1 MSQWKWLFCITW
13 LLLSFHVLLKTAIE
27 FLPQSSLHDCRWQEE
42 VDKPHVVEAY
52 LANSYLNIWTWSI
65 SMEWSG
71 GGGSETQTLG
81 EVVAQEFNQKCSHW
95 LYKRWRH
102 QQIFNELFH
111 RLFKCWWLC
120 IFMTPQYDLNF
131 LWQSDANIEYKNL
144 NEAPDK
150 RIAHQL
156 FSPFCVFSVQIL
168 HHHIASVEK
177 LSLTTTGCPLF
188 IQCRNF
194 RVVHFVVQR
203 ERDCHDVYS
212 SLLRLLRPGGFHS
225 ACLSKFLTLV

>member
-1 MSQWKWLFCITW
+1 MWLG
-13 LLLSFHVLLKTAIE
+13 LK
-27 FLPQSSLHDCRWQEE
+27 LRHLVRLVH
-42 VDKPHVVEAY
+42 
-52 LANSYLNIWTWSI
+52 
-65 SMEWSG
+65 
-71 GGGSETQTLG
+71 
-81 EVVAQEFNQKCSHW
+81 EFNRMCSHW

-102 QQIFNELFH
+102 QQIFKELFH

-120 IFMTPQYDLNF
+120 IFMMPLYDLNF
-131 LWQSDANIEYKNL
+131 RWQSDANIEYKNL
-144 NEAPDK
+144 DEAPDK
-150 RIAHQL
+150 HIAHQL
-156 FSPFCVFSVQIL
+156 FFSFCVFSVQIL

-212 SLLRLLRPGGFHS
+212 SLLRLLRPGGFQS